1 MEISNRFIDGPLIKN
16 DYPNLDTNFYS
27 MDTEHRYI
35 KNSRDFRARGEHWDY
50 FDKHITYKFNSQ
62 GYRTAEWDTIDW
74 KESVVVLGCSYVLGE
89 GLAEEDTITAQLSSL
104 LQRPVVN
111 LGASGTGM
119 SFSFYNSTMLYKNL
133 PTPYAVVQLWSNCNR
148 IELYT
153 SNEILVHTPHVDSDD
168 EFYRNWILNEENP
181 NTHMY
186 MAAQASRCMWESK
199 TRYYELSLFGETTE
213 ILNCTHIKTV
223 DHARDL
229 AHSGIETAKLVAE
242 NIAANIS

>member
-1 MEISNRFIDGPLIKN
+1 
-16 DYPNLDTNFYS
+16 
-27 MDTEHRYI
+27 MDTEHSYI
-35 KNSRDFRARGEHWDY
+35 KNSREFKLRGEHWDY
-50 FDKHITYKFNSQ
+50 FDKLITYKFNSQ
-62 GYRTAEWDTIDW
+62 GYRAAEWTDIDW
-74 KESVVVLGCSYVLGE
+74 KESVVLFGCSNVLGE
-89 GLAEEDTITAQLSSL
+89 GLAEEDTITAQLSKL

-111 LGASGTGM
+111 LGVSGTGM

-153 SNEILVHTPHVDSDD
+153 ADKTKINTPITCYNT

-186 MAAQASRCMWESK
+186 MIAQASRYMWESK
-199 TRYYELSLFGETTE
+199 TRYYELSLFDETAD
-213 ILNCTHIKTV
+213 ILNCTHIEYA
-223 DHARDL
+223 DHARDRG
-229 AHSGIETAKLVAE
+229 HPGIETAKLAAE